1 MRHCNNF
8 VLAAFLTQLI
18 GGIPLTATDI
28 FISYSRDDRAKARL
42 VATCLEREGF
52 SVWWDAEIHS
62 GESFDMVIERQLDEA
77 KVVLVMWSPSSVKSR
92 WVRAEASSA
101 DRLGKLVPITIE
113 PCVRPIIFEL
123 VHTVELCHWNGDVA
137 DPAWGQLL
145 LDLHRTI
152 RSRGNERAAAPA
164 PVVSAPI
171 PVPAE
176 PPPPPREPDRN
187 AASAFPSFA
196 ASASVEE
203 DEEED
208 DETYAATQF
217 AAFEPGPVGPEHYL
231 YLVIDGRTEKQFPVG
246 RAGLRIGRTA
256 PADVV
261 LSDKHVSRRHCQ
273 VEFEGENLVVV
284 DLGSTNGTFVD
295 DLKVVDRAVLPV
307 GSVLKVGQCELVH
320 ELRTS
325 ALA

>member
-1 MRHCNNF
+1 MRHCNKF
-8 VLAAFLTQLI
+8 SLAAFLTELI
-18 GGIPLTATDI
+18 GGMPLTATDI
-28 FISYSRDDRAKARL
+28 FLSYSRDDRAKARL

-77 KVVLVMWSPSSVKSR
+77 RVVLVMWSPSSVKSR
-92 WVRAEASSA
+92 WVRAEAASA

-113 PCVRPIIFEL
+113 PCIRPIIFEL
-123 VHTVELCHWNGDVA
+123 MHTVELCHWNGDVA

-145 LDLHRTI
+145 LDLHRNL
-152 RSRGNERAAAPA
+152 RSRGGESAAAPVSVA
-164 PVVSAPI
+164 PAPTPVSAAPS
-171 PVPAE
+171 
-176 PPPPPREPDRN
+176 PPSREPDGG

-196 ASASVEE
+196 ASAPA
-203 DEEED
+203 DQDED

-217 AAFEPGPVGPEHYL
+217 ASFEPEPAGPEHFL
-231 YLVIDGRTEKQFPVG
+231 HLVVDGRTEQQFPVG

-256 PADVV
+256 PAEVV

-295 DLKVVDRAVLPV
+295 DLKVIDRAVLPV

-320 ELRTS
+320 AMRTS

>member
-1 MRHCNNF
+1 MQKFLYYRIFNQ
-8 VLAAFLTQLI
+8 LA
-18 GGIPLTATDI
+18 GGSALSETDI

-52 SVWWDAEIHS
+52 TVWWDASIHS
-62 GESFDMVIERQLDEA
+62 GESFDMVIERQLAEA
-77 KVVLVMWSPSSVKSR
+77 KAVVVLWSPSSVKSR

-101 DRLGKLVPITIE
+101 DRLGKLVPVTIE

-123 VHTVELCHWNGDVA
+123 VHTVELSHWNGDVA
-137 DPAWGQLL
+137 DPAWEQLL

-152 RSRGNERAAAPA
+152 RSRKADAAASPASMPMPQPAAVAPPA
-164 PVVSAPI
+164 PSF
-171 PVPAE
+171 E
-176 PPPPPREPDRN
+176 QRSSE
-187 AASAFPSFA
+187 ASAFPSFA
-196 ASASVEE
+196 SAPTADE
-203 DEEED
+203 DDDE

-217 AAFEPGPVGPEHYL
+217 GAFEPAPQGPEHFL
-231 YLVIDGRTEKQFPVG
+231 YLLVAGKAEKQFPVG

-256 PADVV
+256 PAEVI
-261 LSDKHVSRRHCQ
+261 LADKHVSRRHCQ
-273 VEFEGENLVVV
+273 VEFDGDELVVV
-284 DLGSTNGTFVD
+284 DLGSTNGTYID
-295 DLKVVDRAVLPV
+295 DRKVVDRAVLPI